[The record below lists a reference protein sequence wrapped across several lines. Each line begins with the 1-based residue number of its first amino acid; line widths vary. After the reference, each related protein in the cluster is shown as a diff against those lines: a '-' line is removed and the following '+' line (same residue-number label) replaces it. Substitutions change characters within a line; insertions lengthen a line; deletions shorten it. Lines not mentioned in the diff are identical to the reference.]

1 MAHRKMNPQHIAK
14 QWAELSLAAPQVVT
28 HRISRMANTGTELS
42 ARDQAE
48 FTRMSSEKVVAF
60 YQSWMAMWTA
70 AFAVQYELARTF
82 SSAVMA
88 VATGGQAGAMSTV
101 TATSNA
107 AAKVISAGLGPVH
120 KKAVANAKRL
130 SRRKK

>member
-1 MAHRKMNPQHIAK
+1 MAHRKMIPQRIAK
-14 QWAELSLAAPQVVT
+14 QWAELSFAAPQVVM
-28 HRISRMANTGTELS
+28 HRTSRMANAGTELS

-48 FTRMSSEKVVAF
+48 FTRMSSEKIVAF

-70 AFAVQYELARTF
+70 SFTVQFELARTV
-82 SSAVMA
+82 SSAAMA

-107 AAKVISAGLGPVH
+107 AAKVLSAGLGPVH
-120 KKAVANAKRL
+120 KKAVANARRL
-130 SRRKK
+130 ARHKK